1 MILRSAY
8 VNDQDL
14 QVIKRVKCPVRID
27 FGGGTT
33 DVEPFASSEGG
44 CVLSAAIN
52 KYVIGTSYK
61 YLSRFRLEYES
72 EVPTAGG
79 LGTSAAMNLCWLA
92 LVTDET
98 APEKLAENAYR
109 IEQARGERGGRQD
122 QYASALGGINLMR
135 FDQQGVHVEKMNLSE
150 DFINALYARL
160 VLVYTGEKEL
170 DKTKQDQEIM
180 DRYRRNDERITSCLR
195 NIKDTTYRMKSYPER
210 GQLDKFGRLFNDE
223 WANRKQLHP
232 SKSNPKLDEVINRG
246 LRNSV
251 GAKVLGA
258 AGGGC
263 VLFYTKKPL
272 KVKEDLKDYLIIEFE
287 FDFEGIVIDTQRL
300 RVGPGDDLRHR

>member
-1 MILRSAY
+1 MALRSAY
-8 VNDQDL
+8 INDQEL
-14 QVIKRVKCPVRID
+14 QVIKGVKCPVRID

-44 CVLSAAIN
+44 FVLSAAIN

-79 LGTSAAMNLCWLA
+79 LGTSGAMNLCWLA

-98 APEKLAENAYR
+98 DPGKLAENAYR

-122 QYASALGGINLMR
+122 QYASALGGINFMR
-135 FDQQGVHVEKMNLSE
+135 FCSQEVHVKKMSLSE
-150 DFINALYARL
+150 DLLDALRDRL
-160 VLVYTGEKEL
+160 VLVYTGEKKL

-180 DRYRRNDERITSCLR
+180 DCYRRNDERIISCLG
-195 NIKDTTYRMKSYPER
+195 NIKDITYRMKSCLER
-210 GQLDKFGRLFNDE
+210 GELDKFGRLFNDE

-263 VLFYTKKPL
+263 VLFYTRKPL
-272 KVKEDLKDYLIIEFE
+272 KVKEDLKDCLIIEFE
-287 FDFEGIVIDTQRL
+287 FDFEGIVIESQIL
-300 RVGPGDDLRHR
+300 RI